1 MLRIQIFL
9 RINTFSLVFHLITP
23 RDIVKTLQNK
33 SNSTQKDN
41 MFYLKRITQFYSSEN
56 YTIKYL
62 AFKRICLISMTTT
75 MYHLNCQSDQLDFP
89 RQVFICLVKF
99 FLYAYD
105 AWQVEHL
112 YSFWLSV
119 SGWHVF
125 VCLVNPD
132 LVEKV
137 LLQPR
142 HKLVS
147 FLLTAETSAVAS
159 FLLLS
164 RLPCA
169 FFVWMLSPLV
179 VFAVKLQS
187 LQVFWSNCSGICC
200 RFVGALVGVRPL
212 DGVGGKDISML
223 FNRAARFL
231 GGFTSHHFLGSLGH
245 VWVVL
250 KRIWP
255 RVVVFRIGEGVL

>member
-1 MLRIQIFL
+1 
-9 RINTFSLVFHLITP
+9 
-23 RDIVKTLQNK
+23 
-33 SNSTQKDN
+33 
-41 MFYLKRITQFYSSEN
+41 
-56 YTIKYL
+56 
-62 AFKRICLISMTTT
+62 MTTT

-147 FLLTAETSAVAS
+147 FLLTSETSAVAS

-169 FFVWMLSPLV
+169 FFVWMLSPLL

-200 RFVGALVGVRPL
+200 RFVGASAGVRPL
-212 DGVGGKDISML
+212 DGVDGKDISML
-223 FNRAARFL
+223 FNSTSIEAMPNALRVCVERHPRYEQFNTLRDQNKTLTLLCTVVKHQPYTLLRIFL
-231 GGFTSHHFLGSLGH
+231 ILVGM
-245 VWVVL
+245 
-250 KRIWP
+250 P
-255 RVVVFRIGEGVL
+255 

>member
-1 MLRIQIFL
+1 M
-9 RINTFSLVFHLITP
+9 
-23 RDIVKTLQNK
+23 
-33 SNSTQKDN
+33 
-41 MFYLKRITQFYSSEN
+41 
-56 YTIKYL
+56 

-75 MYHLNCQSDQLDFP
+75 MYHLNCQSVQLDFP

-99 FLYAYD
+99 FLYEYD
-105 AWQVEHL
+105 AWHVEHL

-132 LVEKV
+132 LVEKD

-147 FLLTAETSAVAS
+147 FLLTSETSAVAS

-169 FFVWMLSPLV
+169 FFVESPCSFCCKIAK
-179 VFAVKLQS
+179 FASVLIQLFWHL
-187 LQVFWSNCSGICC
+187 LQVCW
-200 RFVGALVGVRPL
+200 
-212 DGVGGKDISML
+212 
-223 FNRAARFL
+223 
-231 GGFTSHHFLGSLGH
+231 SLG
-245 VWVVL
+245 WC
-250 KRIWP
+250 
-255 RVVVFRIGEGVL
+255 